1 MLNHVEVKAKLSEKV
16 AKFGSSEMQ
25 QPTNGTESV
34 KPLFAELENYV
45 FKASNK
51 VEVPEAILSI
61 DGHIISTPGY
71 ITTIVGQSK
80 SGKSGVTNSLIGG
93 AMFSGEDYDGC
104 GVSIKPNKENKLLL
118 HIDTEQNSYNHH
130 KSLQTALQR
139 ANLKTEPEWLKSYRL
154 STLNIKDK
162 IESIEFLLEVYS
174 LKFGGVHSIFLDGI
188 ADLTSSVNNEAE
200 CNEIVQRME
209 DLARKYYCPLICIIH
224 LNPSAISDKG
234 RGHLDSQLQRKS
246 ESYIKITKDKESGF
260 STIEPLLL
268 RNAGNVPNVQFTFDT
283 DKGYHVYCGVAKSK
297 FEQKKEVLYNLAS
310 LVFEDGKLTLRAKEI
325 IERIETIKE
334 VKTRQAE
341 KIKSDMEKEG
351 IVTSFLD
358 TGGVKKHSLN
368 KLKIDDTVIPSSTVI
383 LPF

>member
-1 MLNHVEVKAKLSEKV
+1 MEE
-16 AKFGSSEMQ
+16 
-25 QPTNGTESV
+25 
-34 KPLFAELENYV
+34 
-45 FKASNK
+45 
-51 VEVPEAILSI
+51 PEAILSI

-93 AMFSGEDYDGC
+93 AMFSGANYDGC
-104 GVSIKPNKENKLLL
+104 GVNIKPNKENKLLL

-130 KSLQTALQR
+130 KSLQSALLR

-188 ADLTSSVNNEAE
+188 ADLTSSVNNETE
-200 CNEIVQRME
+200 CNEIVQKME

-268 RNAGNVPNVQFTFDT
+268 RNAGNVPNVQFTFDEE
-283 DKGYHVYCGVAKSK
+283 KGYHVYCGVAKTK
-297 FEQKKEVLYNLAS
+297 FEQKNEALYNLAS
-310 LVFEDGKLTLRAKEI
+310 LIFEDGGATLQSNEI
-325 IERIETIKE
+325 IDKIIALKE
-334 VKTRQAE
+334 VVKRQAQR
-341 KIKSDMEKEG
+341 IKKDLETAG
-351 IVTSFLD
+351 IITSFLD
-358 TGGVKKHSLN
+358 KGNVKKYNLSITKNNL
-368 KLKIDDTVIPSSTVI
+368 STTW
-383 LPF
+383 